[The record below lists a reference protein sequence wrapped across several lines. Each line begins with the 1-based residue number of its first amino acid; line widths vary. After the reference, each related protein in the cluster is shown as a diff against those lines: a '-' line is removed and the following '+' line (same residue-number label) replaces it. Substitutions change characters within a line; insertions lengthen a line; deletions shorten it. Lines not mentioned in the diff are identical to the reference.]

1 VDLDVGVALQAGT
14 GGNLLADDDVLLA
27 SSELRQVR
35 EKANNGFIRIN
46 TKLYYVSLIQ
56 HYHHFLQ
63 AL

>member
-1 VDLDVGVALQAGT
+1 MNLDVGVALQAGT

-46 TKLYYVSLIQ
+46 TKLYS
-56 HYHHFLQ
+56 
-63 AL
+63 